1 MQIYIKLD
9 SMNFSIAKYL
19 ESYRFNKYSK
29 NKSTLINFVFRL
41 FMTISL
47 KDFQESMKNLK
58 ITLLNNVFFELI
70 SELLDPGKTGS
81 LDFKF
86 INDWRQ
92 YLNRLIDKKQ
102 QNIVL
107 IEPL

>member
-1 MQIYIKLD
+1 
-9 SMNFSIAKYL
+9 
-19 ESYRFNKYSK
+19 
-29 NKSTLINFVFRL
+29 
-41 FMTISL
+41 MTISL
-47 KDFQESMKNLK
+47 GDFQESMKNLK
-58 ITLLNNVFFELI
+58 ITLLNNDFFESI
-70 SELLDPGKTGS
+70 RESLDPGKTGS

-86 INDWRQ
+86 INGWRQ